1 LITIFM
7 YNTRT
12 SKTFLDAGGCVMR
25 KHLWS
30 FFVSL
35 IILGWSILPVHALQG
50 SGQTTR
56 DPEVEQQIYDQL
68 ALIDPAAVLVFNDAT
83 KALDRSDYE
92 TARSGY
98 EKVLQLAPDFPP
110 ALRRLGAAYA
120 YLGDFNQAES
130 LSLKALQIQ
139 DSEENISSLANVF
152 LMEGTPKSN
161 QDALN
166 LLSSAIVKYSAD
178 IGLREMYIV
187 AAANIPDE
195 DALRAGV
202 TSLLQIDPNNWIGR
216 YYSGLIAAQDGKW
229 ELAEKELLRA
239 QELGVPADI
248 VQSTLKES
256 GIKTQASFLRGL
268 RYSGYGLVG
277 WLVLLGVLFL
287 VGILLSRM
295 TLSAIQRNKG
305 KIQSEASFS
314 EHLVRSIYRIV
325 ITFTSIYFYLSIPIL
340 ILMVVAI
347 VAGSIYFFLSIGT
360 VPLNLA
366 LLIPI
371 FGLYTIYAILRSLF
385 SSRKQGDPGLELKQI
400 EATGLWRVIGDVA
413 QMMGTRPVQKVF
425 LSPLAEI
432 GVFERGRFWN
442 RLLGRG
448 ERCLILGLGALPDMN
463 QGQLRAILAHEYGH
477 FNQKDTA
484 GGDLANSVT
493 HNILNMAAHLQRL
506 GTATFLN
513 PVWLFINGFYRI
525 FLRITRG
532 ASRLQETLADR
543 NATLLF
549 GRQNMLTS
557 LEHIVHQDLLFRARV
572 ATEVNAAHA
581 ENRNMRNLYTLTA
594 VENSGDIETEYQKI
608 MQAQTSPYD
617 SHPSMQERRAH
628 IQSLGT
634 NDIALEDRSP
644 VWELFGDSTGLQ
656 EKITRNIES
665 NLQAQGVL
673 SKT

>member
-1 LITIFM
+1 M
-7 YNTRT
+7 KQRV
-12 SKTFLDAGGCVMR
+12 A
-25 KHLWS
+25 
-30 FFVSL
+30 
-35 IILGWSILPVHALQG
+35 
-50 SGQTTR
+50 
-56 DPEVEQQIYDQL
+56 
-68 ALIDPAAVLVFNDAT
+68 
-83 KALDRSDYE
+83 
-92 TARSGY
+92 GY

-120 YLGDFNQAES
+120 YLGDFTQAES

-152 LMEGTPKSN
+152 LMEGTPKSY

-166 LLSSAIVKYSAD
+166 LLSSAIVIYSAD
-178 IGLREMYIV
+178 IGLREMYVV

-195 DALRAGV
+195 DALRAGI
-202 TSLLQIDPNNWIGR
+202 TTLLQIDPDNWIGR
-216 YYSGLIAAQDGKW
+216 FYSGLIAAQDGKW
-229 ELAEKELLRA
+229 ELAEKELLRS

-256 GIKTQASFLRGL
+256 GIKTQAGFLRSL
-268 RYSGYGLVG
+268 RYAGYSLAG
-277 WLVLLGVLFL
+277 WVALLGVLFL
-287 VGILLSRM
+287 VGIVLSRI

-305 KIQSEASFS
+305 KIQAEASFS
-314 EHLVRSIYRIV
+314 EKLVRSIYRIV
-325 ITFTSIYFYLSIPIL
+325 ITITSIYFYLSIPVL
-340 ILMVVAI
+340 ILMVLAI

-371 FGLYTIYAILRSLF
+371 FGIYTIYAILRSLF
-385 SSRKQGDPGLELKQI
+385 SSRKQGDPGMELKQI
-400 EATGLWRVIGDVA
+400 EATGLWRVLGEVA
-413 QMMGTRPVQKVF
+413 QKMDTRPVQKVF

-442 RLLGRG
+442 RLFGRG
-448 ERCLILGLGALPDMN
+448 ERCLILGLGALPEMN

-493 HNILNMAAHLQRL
+493 YNILNMAAHLQRL
-506 GTATFLN
+506 GTATFFN

-549 GRQNMLTS
+549 GRQNMLSS
-557 LEHIVHQDLLFRARV
+557 LEHIVHQDLLFRARL
-572 ATEVNAAHA
+572 ATEVNAAHT
-581 ENRNMRNLYTLTA
+581 ENRNLRNLYTLTV
-594 VENSGDIETEYQKI
+594 VENSTDIETNYQKI

-617 SHPSMQERRAH
+617 SHPSMQERRVL

-634 NDIALEDRSP
+634 NDIALEDRTP

-656 EKITRNIES
+656 ERITRNVES

-673 SKT
+673 KKA

>member
-1 LITIFM
+1 
-7 YNTRT
+7 
-12 SKTFLDAGGCVMR
+12 MR
-25 KHLWS
+25 KYIWGFIVS
-30 FFVSL
+30 FIFLSSL
-35 IILGWSILPVHALQG
+35 ISPVQATQG
-50 SGQTTR
+50 SGQTIR
-56 DPEVEQQIYDQL
+56 DPEVEQQISDQL
-68 ALIDPAAVLVFNDAT
+68 ALIDPAAVLVFTDAT
-83 KALDRSDYE
+83 QALDRSDYE
-92 TARSGY
+92 TARAGY

-120 YLGDFNQAES
+120 YLGDFSQAES

-152 LMEGTPKSN
+152 LMEGTPKSY

-166 LLSSAIVKYSAD
+166 LLSSAIIIYPEN

-202 TSLLQIDPNNWIGR
+202 TSIIEIDPDNWIGR

-229 ELAEKELLRA
+229 ELAEKELLSA
-239 QELGVPADI
+239 QELGVPAEI

-256 GIKTQASFLRGL
+256 GILSQARFQRSLRFA
-268 RYSGYGLVG
+268 GYGLAG
-277 WLVLLGVLFL
+277 WVALLGVLFL
-287 VGILLSRM
+287 VGVLLSRT
-295 TLSAIQRNKG
+295 TLSTIQRDKG
-305 KIQSEASFS
+305 KVQTEASFS
-314 EHLVRSIYRIV
+314 ERLVRNIYRIV
-325 ITFTSIYFYLSIPIL
+325 ITITSIYFYLSIPIL

-360 VPLNLA
+360 IPINLA
-366 LLIPI
+366 ILIPI

-385 SSRKQGDPGLELKQI
+385 TGRKQGDPGVELKQI
-400 EATGLWRVIGDVA
+400 EATGLWRMLSEVA
-413 QMMGTRPVQKVF
+413 QKMDTRPVQKVF

-432 GVFERGRFWN
+432 GVFERGRFWK
-442 RLLGRG
+442 RLMGQG
-448 ERCLILGLGALPDMN
+448 ERCLILGLGSLPGMD

-493 HNILNMAAHLQRL
+493 YNIFNMAVHLQRL
-506 GTATFLN
+506 GTATFFN

-549 GRQNMLTS
+549 GRKNMLSS
-557 LEHIVHQDLLFRARV
+557 LEHIVQQDLLFRAQV
-572 ATEVNAAHA
+572 STEINAAHA
-581 ENRNMRNLYTLTA
+581 ENRPLQNLYTLTV
-594 VENSGDIETEYQKI
+594 VENSGDLETEYQKI
-608 MQAQTSPYD
+608 MQAGTMPYD
-617 SHPSMQERRAH
+617 SHPSMQDRRSL
-628 IQSLGT
+628 IESLGM
-634 NDIALEDRSP
+634 NDIVMEDRTP
-644 VWELFGDSTGLQ
+644 VWELFVDSIGLQ
-656 EKITRNIES
+656 EKVTRNIES

-673 SKT
+673 RKT